1 MRQFSNKVIEELGY
15 YVYALID
22 PRDHKIFYIGKG
34 YGNRVFQH
42 CLAAIQEDDETLK
55 LNTIRAILN
64 SGLEVGHYILR
75 HKLSEEEALQMES
88 LLIDVLTYSAFN
100 TEHVLANIK
109 CGYHQWNEGIKTV
122 EEIGIIY
129 ECEKINID
137 PNDKGHILL
146 VCLNRSYDS
155 AKAKIGYKRVDIYQK
170 TRKYWSISHSRAK
183 EIHYVLGV
191 YHGIVRAVLNVGGY
205 TWSKV
210 DDELGNKFKQERC
223 CFEGILEDHSPYM
236 NKDVTEYPFG
246 SGGAFR
252 YI

>member
-34 YGNRVFQH
+34 YGNRVLQH

-109 CGYHQWNEGIKTV
+109 CGYHQWNKGIKTV

-246 SGGAFR
+246 RGGAFR

>member
-1 MRQFSNKVIEELGY
+1 MRQFSKKVVEELGY

-34 YGNRVFQH
+34 CGNRVFQH
-42 CLAAIQEDDETLK
+42 CLAAILEDDETLK
-55 LNTIRAILN
+55 LDTIRAILD
-64 SGLEVGHYILR
+64 SGLEVDHYILR
-75 HKLSEEEALQMES
+75 HRLSEEVALQMES

-109 CGYHQWNEGIKTV
+109 GGYHQWNEGIKTV
-122 EEIGIIY
+122 EEIGVIY

-137 PNDKGHILL
+137 VNDNGHILL
-146 VCLNRSYDS
+146 VSLNKSYDS
-155 AKAKIGYKRVDIYQK
+155 VKDKYKRVDIYQK
-170 TRKYWSISHSRAK
+170 TRKYWSISPFRAK
-183 EIHYVLGV
+183 EIRYVLGV
-191 YHGIVRAVLNVGGY
+191 YHGIVRAVLKVSGY

-210 DDELGNKFKQERC
+210 DDELGIEFKQERC
-223 CFEGILEDHSPYM
+223 CFEGVLDDSSPYM
-236 NKDVTEYPFG
+236 NKDVTKYPFG

>member
-137 PNDKGHILL
+137 SNDKGHILL

-170 TRKYWSISHSRAK
+170 PENIGLYHTPVPKKYIT
-183 EIHYVLGV
+183 Y
-191 YHGIVRAVLNVGGY
+191 
-205 TWSKV
+205 
-210 DDELGNKFKQERC
+210 
-223 CFEGILEDHSPYM
+223 
-236 NKDVTEYPFG
+236 
-246 SGGAFR
+246 
-252 YI
+252 

>member
-34 YGNRVFQH
+34 YGNRLFQH
-42 CLAAIQEDDETLK
+42 CLAAIREDDETLK
-55 LNTIRAILN
+55 LNTIRSIMN

-75 HKLSEEEALQMES
+75 HKLLEEEAFQMES
-88 LLIDVLTYSAFN
+88 LLIEVLTYSVFN

-109 CGYHQWNEGIKTV
+109 CGHHQWDEGIKTV
-122 EEIGIIY
+122 EEIEIIY

-137 PNDKGHILL
+137 SNDKGHILL
-146 VCLNRSYDS
+146 VSLNRSYDS
-155 AKAKIGYKRVDIYQK
+155 IKAKIGYKRVDIYQK

-183 EIHYVLGV
+183 EIYYVLGV
-191 YHGIVRAVLNVGGY
+191 YHGIVRAVLNVSGY

-210 DDELGNKFKQERC
+210 DDEFGYEFKQERC
-223 CFEGILEDHSPYM
+223 CFEGILDEHSPYM
-236 NKDVTEYPFG
+236 NKDVTNYPFG

>member
-1 MRQFSNKVIEELGY
+1 MRQFSDKVIEELGY

-22 PRDHKIFYIGKG
+22 PRNHKIFYIGKG

-100 TEHVLANIK
+100 TEHVLTNIK
-109 CGYHQWNEGIKTV
+109 SGYHQWNEGIKTV

-129 ECEKINID
+129 ECEQID
-137 PNDKGHILL
+137 IDSKDRGHILL
-146 VCLNRSYDS
+146 VSLNRSYDS
-155 AKAKIGYKRVDIYQK
+155 EKAKDGYKRVDIYQK
-170 TRKYWSISHSRAK
+170 TRKYWSISHARAK

-191 YHGIVRAVLNVGGY
+191 YHGIVRAVLHVNGC
-205 TWSKV
+205 TWTKV
-210 DDELGNKFKQERC
+210 DDELGREFKQERC
-223 CFEGILEDHSPYM
+223 CFEGILDDLSPYM
-236 NKDVTEYPFG
+236 NKDVTGYPFG

>member
-1 MRQFSNKVIEELGY
+1 MIQFSNKVIEELGY

-34 YGNRVFQH
+34 CGNRVFQH

-55 LNTIRAILN
+55 LDTIRAILE

-109 CGYHQWNEGIKTV
+109 GGYHQWNEGIKTV
-122 EEIGIIY
+122 TEIDIIY
-129 ECEKINID
+129 DCEKINI
-137 PNDKGHILL
+137 NSKDKGHILL
-146 VCLNRSYDS
+146 VSLNRSYDS

-170 TRKYWSISHSRAK
+170 VRKYWSISQSRAK

-191 YHGIVRAVLNVGGY
+191 YHGIVRTVLNVSGY
-205 TWSKV
+205 TWAKV
-210 DDELGNKFKQERC
+210 NDESGNEFKQERC
-223 CFEGILEDHSPYM
+223 RFEGKLDDHSPYL
-236 NKDVTEYPFG
+236 NKDVTDYPFG

>member
-1 MRQFSNKVIEELGY
+1 MAIECSNIALRQFRKMT
-15 YVYALID
+15 
-22 PRDHKIFYIGKG
+22 K
-34 YGNRVFQH
+34 
-42 CLAAIQEDDETLK
+42 TLK

-137 PNDKGHILL
+137 SNDKGHILL

-155 AKAKIGYKRVDIYQK
+155 AKAKIGYKKVDIYQK
-170 TRKYWSISHSRAK
+170 PRKYWSISHSRAK

-210 DDELGNKFKQERC
+210 ERRTR
-223 CFEGILEDHSPYM
+223 E
-236 NKDVTEYPFG
+236 
-246 SGGAFR
+246 
-252 YI
+252 

>member
-88 LLIDVLTYSAFN
+88 LLIDVLTYSGVKAARRGENGGRTEGCDAFF
-100 TEHVLANIK
+100 A
-109 CGYHQWNEGIKTV
+109 
-122 EEIGIIY
+122 
-129 ECEKINID
+129 
-137 PNDKGHILL
+137 
-146 VCLNRSYDS
+146 
-155 AKAKIGYKRVDIYQK
+155 
-170 TRKYWSISHSRAK
+170 RKD
-183 EIHYVLGV
+183 
-191 YHGIVRAVLNVGGY
+191 GGY
-205 TWSKV
+205 
-210 DDELGNKFKQERC
+210 
-223 CFEGILEDHSPYM
+223 GIFTHL
-236 NKDVTEYPFG
+236 
-246 SGGAFR
+246 
-252 YI
+252 